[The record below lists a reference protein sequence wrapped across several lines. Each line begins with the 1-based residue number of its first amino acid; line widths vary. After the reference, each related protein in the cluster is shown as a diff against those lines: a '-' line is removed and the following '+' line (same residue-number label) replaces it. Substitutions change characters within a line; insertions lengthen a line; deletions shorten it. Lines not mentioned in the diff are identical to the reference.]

1 MLLQT
6 AFTNV
11 LIEIFTILGIILV
24 CLMCLFCSTNSEKDS
39 QTGRDT
45 ARVMREERVTAISS
59 EPSVDRT
66 RYRYQSPPGTI
77 SFGARRSTS
86 SEAKVRPSA
95 LFAPGG
101 ERGDVKALR
110 GGEFIGNRMR
120 FKVKVLNESK
130 LTITD
135 VTIWLVSYPNQAL
148 RLEDDD
154 DIKFPKIEPGGF
166 RSPHFDLLPTQDCV
180 RGEIVAGVSYIDA
193 SGKAHSMTTDPFI
206 IRSVCDLLQP
216 EVIDAE
222 QFSRRLKELEC
233 GELTV
238 KVEDWTP
245 EEMYEKTLRILD
257 QSNFYEV
264 DSNFDVQDGVVIGD
278 VSGWAKGKYTGKRL
292 GVRIR
297 ITGRSQEEGAS
308 CRISMSGEDDA
319 MILPAIDDLKEQL
332 SAWLCPFCGSKLTL
346 ENVKDLKAGKSI
358 KCPFCSTTIGR

>member
-1 MLLQT
+1 MGV
-6 AFTNV
+6 FV
-11 LIEIFTILGIILV
+11 ILGILLCCLV
-24 CLMCLFCSTNSEKDS
+24 GWYCSNTPDTESEKKPTMVKTL
-39 QTGRDT
+39 TGEKETLTSLVER
-45 ARVMREERVTAISS
+45 RRREMEKT
-59 EPSVDRT
+59 
-66 RYRYQSPPGTI
+66 
-77 SFGARRSTS
+77 RSTVPARTATVS
-86 SEAKVRPSA
+86 RVPSA
-95 LFAPGG
+95 SASARSVKPLLVESTRG
-101 ERGDVKALR
+101 EVKALR

-120 FKVKVLNESK
+120 FKVKVLNDSK

-135 VTIWLVSYPNQAL
+135 VTVWLLSYPSEAM
-148 RLEDDD
+148 RLEEDD

-193 SGKAHSMTTDPFI
+193 SGQAHSMTTEPFV
-206 IRSVCDLLQP
+206 IRAVCDLLQP
-216 EVIDAE
+216 EIIDAS

-245 EEMYEKTLRILD
+245 EQMYEKTLRILD

-264 DSNFDVQDGVVIGD
+264 DSQFEVKEGIATGEA
-278 VSGWAKGKYTGKRL
+278 SGWAKGKYTGKKL
-292 GVRIR
+292 GVRVR
-297 ITGRSQEEGAS
+297 ITGKTQKEGAS

-346 ENVKDLKAGKSI
+346 ENVKDLRAGRSV
-358 KCPFCSTTIGR
+358 KCPFCSVTVGR